1 VIAGNELAQY
11 VLRTIY
17 QKDSVQG
24 VNLESKFRERDALN
38 TGQVKR
44 VEFLQVLEESV
55 RELERWQIQNFVE
68 MLVPP
73 SDNIVNYSDFMRI
86 LYKFGE
92 PQL

>member
-1 VIAGNELAQY
+1 LAQY

-55 RELERWQIQNFVE
+55 RELERW
-68 MLVPP
+68 
-73 SDNIVNYSDFMRI
+73 
-86 LYKFGE
+86 
-92 PQL
+92 